1 MISNKSNNIIRNDS
15 LGIKVM
21 LGAWIAKE
29 DGTIEASNDNK
40 DEISNTIKLANEY
53 PDVVN
58 SINIGNETMV
68 YWSDHKVDLDIM
80 ANYLNYTRK
89 RVRVPV
95 TTADD
100 LGFWNKEESKKIA
113 EQCDFIVVHIHPL
126 WGGQSIEKS
135 LDWVKEIYAQ
145 IKLIHPS
152 KEIVIGETGW
162 ATMKHDEGLQH
173 ELIKGNP
180 SEKNQKLYYNN
191 FRKWAEENQ
200 IPHHFFEIF
209 DEKWKGGDHPNEV
222 EKHWGVYYSNR
233 KPKQAMK

>member
-1 MISNKSNNIIRNDS
+1 
-15 LGIKVM
+15 
-21 LGAWIAKE
+21 
-29 DGTIEASNDNK
+29 
-40 DEISNTIKLANEY
+40 
-53 PDVVN
+53 
-58 SINIGNETMV
+58 MV
-68 YWSDHKVDLDIM
+68 YWSDHKVDIDIM

-145 IKLIHPS
+145 IKLMHPS

-162 ATMKHDEGLQH
+162 ATMKHSEGLQH
-173 ELIKGNP
+173 ELIL
-180 SEKNQKLYYNN
+180 SL
-191 FRKWAEENQ
+191 
-200 IPHHFFEIF
+200 IHI
-209 DEKWKGGDHPNEV
+209 
-222 EKHWGVYYSNR
+222 
-233 KPKQAMK
+233 